1 MSVLYFEDFGSVLD
15 EVDVTDVRLNVT
27 LMQKP
32 VQVLPCTLY
41 NLKPVGG
48 TQQWD
53 TKARNA
59 ILNEADKWT
68 FRVTVKA
75 QGPQVTLAYNCNSNF
90 IVALVQNGFAD
101 FIF

>member
-1 MSVLYFEDFGSVLD
+1 MFFEDFGSVLD
-15 EVDVTDVRLNVT
+15 QVDITDIRLNFT
-27 LMQKP
+27 LVHKP
-32 VQVLPCTLY
+32 VQVKPCTLY

-48 TQQWD
+48 AQEWN

-75 QGPQVTLAYNCNSNF
+75 QGPQVTLVYNCNSDFN
-90 IVALVQNGFAD
+90 VALVQNGYAD
-101 FIF
+101 FMF